1 MATLLYRLGHFA
13 SRRRWA
19 VSGVWLALLIGM
31 GAAAVAFSGTMTSSF
46 TIPGAQAPAAFDQ
59 RGENI
64 PGAGDATGRIV
75 FAAPEGSTL
84 AEPAYQQAIGNVV
97 AEAKELPGVTNV
109 IDPATGRTVSPDQ
122 RVAFAQAFFQGQI
135 TEIPEATQAELATI
149 AAANE
154 VNGLQIELGGG
165 AVAQAPAIGSTEGIG
180 VIVAMVVLLITFGSI
195 VAAGLPMLTALIG
208 VGTGMA
214 GILWASNVIEMS
226 NTAPILALMLG
237 LAVGIDYALFIV
249 SRHRAQ
255 TKAGMDIDESIA
267 RANGTAGTA
276 VVFAGLTVL
285 IALAGLSVVGIP
297 FLTVMGL
304 AAAGTV
310 GISVLIAITLLP
322 ALLGFAGEKVL
333 RKKDRAEAAALRAD
347 STGPHGMLDHAHS
360 PNRWIRMITKAPA
373 AVLIA
378 GVVGLGIIAIPTA
391 SLYLGLP
398 DDGTAEPG
406 TTKREAYD
414 LISQSF
420 GPGVNG
426 PLLITVEVD
435 DPSQMASALPA
446 TAQAIQAASSDV
458 VLAIPGTV
466 SQDGIF
472 GIVTV
477 VPKSGPSEEAT
488 QQLVHSLLDQA
499 PALGQSVGATIAVTG
514 LTAAGIDVSD
524 KLADA
529 LPIYL
534 LIVVGL
540 ALVLLLLIFR
550 SVVVPVVAALGFL
563 LSIGVSFGAV

>member
-13 SRRRWA
+13 TRRRWA
-19 VSGVWLALLIGM
+19 VLIVWLALLIGLG
-31 GAAAVAFSGTMTSSF
+31 GAAAAFSGTMTSSF
-46 TIPGAQAPAAFDQ
+46 TIPGTQAQAALDQ
-59 RGENI
+59 LGEKI

-97 AEAKELPGVTNV
+97 AAGQGAARRHQRHRSGHRTDGLAGSAGRLRAGLLPGPDHR
-109 IDPATGRTVSPDQ
+109 DPGGHPGRVGHHRD
-122 RVAFAQAFFQGQI
+122 
-135 TEIPEATQAELATI
+135 
-149 AAANE
+149 ANE
-154 VNGLQIELGGG
+154 VDGLQIELGGG

-333 RKKDRAEAAALRAD
+333 RKKDRAAAAALRAD
-347 STGPHGMLDHAHS
+347 SDRTARRARPRRFAEPLD
-360 PNRWIRMITKAPA
+360 
-373 AVLIA
+373 
-378 GVVGLGIIAIPTA
+378 
-391 SLYLGLP
+391 P
-398 DDGTAEPG
+398 DDH
-406 TTKREAYD
+406 
-414 LISQSF
+414 
-420 GPGVNG
+420 
-426 PLLITVEVD
+426 
-435 DPSQMASALPA
+435 
-446 TAQAIQAASSDV
+446 QAAGAGADRRGAGPRHHRHPDAVAVPRASRRRHR
-458 VLAIPGTV
+458 GT
-466 SQDGIF
+466 G
-472 GIVTV
+472 
-477 VPKSGPSEEAT
+477 
-488 QQLVHSLLDQA
+488 HHQA
-499 PALGQSVGATIAVTG
+499 
-514 LTAAGIDVSD
+514 
-524 KLADA
+524 
-529 LPIYL
+529 
-534 LIVVGL
+534 
-540 ALVLLLLIFR
+540 
-550 SVVVPVVAALGFL
+550 
-563 LSIGVSFGAV
+563 